1 MACVQLSTED
11 GLVTCYDGRMT
22 GSASIFTL
30 QAHDEAT
37 CSLDFNPRIPHC
49 LVTCSFD
56 KTAKIWDVLDQ
67 RPSLVHTRDMGMGKL
82 FAASFCPDVPYSV
95 AVAGGKGKVD
105 VWNTS
110 NLTAVRKRFD
120 SRLLDDVPPAVRV
133 RGGAA
138 RICDG
143 RFLTMM
149 RSEALCRRW
158 CDWVQPSATAV
169 LDLNAVASAA
179 ASSASDA
186 GAASEA
192 KKNKNKKKKKKSN
205 K

>member
-1 MACVQLSTED
+1 MQLSTED

-37 CSLDFNPRIPHC
+37 CALDFNPRIPHC

-56 KTAKIWDVLDQ
+56 KTVKIWDVLDQ

-133 RGGAA
+133 GGAG
-138 RICDG
+138 RICHG
-143 RFLTMM
+143 WSNELN
-149 RSEALCRRW
+149 EGEIVYLRW
-158 CDWVQPSATAV
+158 CDFVQPSATAV
-169 LDLNAVASAA
+169 LDLNAVASAV

-186 GAASEA
+186 GGASEA
-192 KKNKNKKKKKKSN
+192 KKNKKKKKSN